1 MHQSVRRLAGA
12 LLVSAMLGGCAQPPR
27 LPPESAALPAR
38 VELREVPF
46 FPQEAYQCGP
56 AALATMLG
64 QRGLALT
71 PGQLKDEVFIPG
83 REGSLQLE
91 MVAAARRHGML
102 VYPLQGGLEGVLE
115 EVAAG
120 NPVLVLQNQAF
131 SWWPR
136 WHFAVVVGFDR
147 ERRELVLRSGITRR
161 WVTDF
166 TSFESTWK
174 RSGRWAVLT
183 LPGDR
188 LPATAAAVPWLKA
201 ASDSEET
208 GHPKVARRAYEEAV
222 RRWPEDAFAWFALGN
237 SRYAAGDS
245 AAAEQA
251 MLTSVERRVDFAAG
265 WFNLS
270 QLLNAEPAD
279 GRSATALTANERR
292 EIDDKQP
299 PRAAVLHEV
308 IRVQGEHELQ
318 RTLAA
323 LWWSAVA
330 AGLTI
335 GLSLMGMGLFR
346 AALPEQEWAIIVS
359 SFGYPMGF
367 LAVILARQQL
377 FTENT
382 LTAVLP
388 VMTEPTLEKAWQL
401 LRLWSVV
408 LFGNIVGTLLFAWAV
423 LHLPIFNEAA
433 DAAFLEIGRE
443 VMHND
448 LAQMFAK
455 GIVSGWM
462 IATMV
467 WLIPAAEGAKI
478 WIIAMV
484 TYLMALGSFTHI
496 VVGSAEVGYLAF
508 AGEIGWTEFL
518 LKFALPTLGG
528 NIVGG
533 SLIFALISHAQI
545 RSEG

>member
-1 MHQSVRRLAGA
+1 
-12 LLVSAMLGGCAQPPR
+12 
-27 LPPESAALPAR
+27 
-38 VELREVPF
+38 
-46 FPQEAYQCGP
+46 
-56 AALATMLG
+56 MLG

-91 MVAAARRHGML
+91 MVAAARRGML

-201 ASDSEET
+201 ASDSENR
-208 GHPKVARRAYEEAV
+208 PPQVARRAYEAV
-222 RRWPEDAFAWFALGN
+222 RRWPGDAFAWFALGN

-270 QLLNAEPAD
+270 QLLAERGCAAPARQAQGLRAGIAAWGSPLRCGLPQAVAPAARCAELPACPLAHRPAEAAEPKVVGTPFQRDGSIPGRTPQVQNMANDKRTSPPPRLPAKGGAAGKRQGHAAEGTRKPRAREERKEKPAD

-318 RTLAA
+318 RTVAA

-346 AALPEQEWAIIVS
+346 AAARAGWAIIVS

-382 LTAVLP
+382 
-388 VMTEPTLEKAWQL
+388 
-401 LRLWSVV
+401 
-408 LFGNIVGTLLFAWAV
+408 
-423 LHLPIFNEAA
+423 
-433 DAAFLEIGRE
+433 
-443 VMHND
+443 
-448 LAQMFAK
+448 
-455 GIVSGWM
+455 
-462 IATMV
+462 
-467 WLIPAAEGAKI
+467 
-478 WIIAMV
+478 
-484 TYLMALGSFTHI
+484 
-496 VVGSAEVGYLAF
+496 
-508 AGEIGWTEFL
+508 
-518 LKFALPTLGG
+518 
-528 NIVGG
+528 
-533 SLIFALISHAQI
+533 
-545 RSEG
+545 

>member
-1 MHQSVRRLAGA
+1 M
-12 LLVSAMLGGCAQPPR
+12 
-27 LPPESAALPAR
+27 PAR
-38 VELREVPF
+38 VELRDVPF

-102 VYPLQGGLEGVLE
+102 VYPLQGGLESVLE

-251 MLTSVERRVDFAAG
+251 MLTSVERRADFAAG

-270 QLLNAEPAD
+270 QLLAER
-279 GRSATALTANERR
+279 G
-292 EIDDKQP
+292 
-299 PRAAVLHEV
+299 
-308 IRVQGEHELQ
+308 
-318 RTLAA
+318 
-323 LWWSAVA
+323 
-330 AGLTI
+330 
-335 GLSLMGMGLFR
+335 
-346 AALPEQEWAIIVS
+346 
-359 SFGYPMGF
+359 
-367 LAVILARQQL
+367 
-377 FTENT
+377 
-382 LTAVLP
+382 
-388 VMTEPTLEKAWQL
+388 
-401 LRLWSVV
+401 
-408 LFGNIVGTLLFAWAV
+408 
-423 LHLPIFNEAA
+423 
-433 DAAFLEIGRE
+433 
-443 VMHND
+443 
-448 LAQMFAK
+448 
-455 GIVSGWM
+455 
-462 IATMV
+462 
-467 WLIPAAEGAKI
+467 
-478 WIIAMV
+478 
-484 TYLMALGSFTHI
+484 
-496 VVGSAEVGYLAF
+496 
-508 AGEIGWTEFL
+508 
-518 LKFALPTLGG
+518 
-528 NIVGG
+528 
-533 SLIFALISHAQI
+533 
-545 RSEG
+545 

>member
-1 MHQSVRRLAGA
+1 MANDKRTS
-12 LLVSAMLGGCAQPPR
+12 PPTPR
-27 LPPESAALPAR
+27 LPA
-38 VELREVPF
+38 
-46 FPQEAYQCGP
+46 
-56 AALATMLG
+56 
-64 QRGLALT
+64 
-71 PGQLKDEVFIPG
+71 K
-83 REGSLQLE
+83 
-91 MVAAARRHGML
+91 
-102 VYPLQGGLEGVLE
+102 GG
-115 EVAAG
+115 AAG
-120 NPVLVLQNQAF
+120 
-131 SWWPR
+131 
-136 WHFAVVVGFDR
+136 
-147 ERRELVLRSGITRR
+147 
-161 WVTDF
+161 
-166 TSFESTWK
+166 K
-174 RSGRWAVLT
+174 RQ
-183 LPGDR
+183 
-188 LPATAAAVPWLKA
+188 
-201 ASDSEET
+201 
-208 GHPKVARRAYEEAV
+208 GH
-222 RRWPEDAFAWFALGN
+222 
-237 SRYAAGDS
+237 
-245 AAAEQA
+245 AAEGTRKPRA
-251 MLTSVERRVDFAAG
+251 RGEERK
-265 WFNLS
+265 
-270 QLLNAEPAD
+270 EKPAD

-318 RTLAA
+318 RTVAA

>member
-1 MHQSVRRLAGA
+1 
-12 LLVSAMLGGCAQPPR
+12 MLGGCAQPPR

-102 VYPLQGGLEGVLE
+102 VYPLQGGLESVLE

-270 QLLNAEPAD
+270 QLLAER
-279 GRSATALTANERR
+279 GC
-292 EIDDKQP
+292 
-299 PRAAVLHEV
+299 AA
-308 IRVQGEHELQ
+308 
-318 RTLAA
+318 
-323 LWWSAVA
+323 
-330 AGLTI
+330 
-335 GLSLMGMGLFR
+335 
-346 AALPEQEWAIIVS
+346 P
-359 SFGYPMGF
+359 
-367 LAVILARQQL
+367 ARQ
-377 FTENT
+377 
-382 LTAVLP
+382 
-388 VMTEPTLEKAWQL
+388 
-401 LRLWSVV
+401 
-408 LFGNIVGTLLFAWAV
+408 
-423 LHLPIFNEAA
+423 
-433 DAAFLEIGRE
+433 
-443 VMHND
+443 
-448 LAQMFAK
+448 AQAC
-455 GIVSGWM
+455 
-462 IATMV
+462 AR
-467 WLIPAAEGAKI
+467 
-478 WIIAMV
+478 
-484 TYLMALGSFTHI
+484 ALQ
-496 VVGSAEVGYLAF
+496 
-508 AGEIGWTEFL
+508 
-518 LKFALPTLGG
+518 P
-528 NIVGG
+528 
-533 SLIFALISHAQI
+533 
-545 RSEG
+545 

>member
-1 MHQSVRRLAGA
+1 
-12 LLVSAMLGGCAQPPR
+12 MLGGCAQPPR

-102 VYPLQGGLEGVLE
+102 VYPLQGGLESVLE

-270 QLLNAEPAD
+270 QLLAERGCAAPA
-279 GRSATALTANERR
+279 RQAQACARAL
-292 EIDDKQP
+292 QP
-299 PRAAVLHEV
+299 GEARFAAALP
-308 IRVQGEHELQ
+308 Q
-318 RTLAA
+318 LAA
-323 LWWSAVA
+323 GRRTRGSVRRA
-330 AGLTI
+330 AGLSRWRPAPLRRPSRR
-335 GLSLMGMGLFR
+335 LSEPRSSETALYLGGPHSGAEHGQRQADFAPHPPATGQGRCGGQAPGACGGGHAQAACARRGAERETGRRTFGHGADRQR
-346 AALPEQEWAIIVS
+346 AA
-359 SFGYPMGF
+359 G
-367 LAVILARQQL
+367 
-377 FTENT
+377 
-382 LTAVLP
+382 
-388 VMTEPTLEKAWQL
+388 
-401 LRLWSVV
+401 
-408 LFGNIVGTLLFAWAV
+408 
-423 LHLPIFNEAA
+423 
-433 DAAFLEIGRE
+433 D
-443 VMHND
+443 
-448 LAQMFAK
+448 
-455 GIVSGWM
+455 
-462 IATMV
+462 
-467 WLIPAAEGAKI
+467 
-478 WIIAMV
+478 
-484 TYLMALGSFTHI
+484 
-496 VVGSAEVGYLAF
+496 
-508 AGEIGWTEFL
+508 
-518 LKFALPTLGG
+518 
-528 NIVGG
+528 
-533 SLIFALISHAQI
+533 
-545 RSEG
+545 

>member
-1 MHQSVRRLAGA
+1 MANDKRTSPPTPRQPAK
-12 LLVSAMLGGCAQPPR
+12 GG
-27 LPPESAALPAR
+27 
-38 VELREVPF
+38 
-46 FPQEAYQCGP
+46 
-56 AALATMLG
+56 
-64 QRGLALT
+64 
-71 PGQLKDEVFIPG
+71 
-83 REGSLQLE
+83 
-91 MVAAARRHGML
+91 
-102 VYPLQGGLEGVLE
+102 
-115 EVAAG
+115 AAG
-120 NPVLVLQNQAF
+120 
-131 SWWPR
+131 
-136 WHFAVVVGFDR
+136 
-147 ERRELVLRSGITRR
+147 
-161 WVTDF
+161 
-166 TSFESTWK
+166 K
-174 RSGRWAVLT
+174 RQ
-183 LPGDR
+183 
-188 LPATAAAVPWLKA
+188 
-201 ASDSEET
+201 
-208 GHPKVARRAYEEAV
+208 GH
-222 RRWPEDAFAWFALGN
+222 
-237 SRYAAGDS
+237 
-245 AAAEQA
+245 AAEGTRKPRA
-251 MLTSVERRVDFAAG
+251 RGEERK
-265 WFNLS
+265 
-270 QLLNAEPAD
+270 EKPAD

-388 VMTEPTLEKAWQL
+388 VMTEPTLEQAWQL

>member
-102 VYPLQGGLEGVLE
+102 VYPLQGGLESVLE

-245 AAAEQA
+245 VAAEQA

-270 QLLNAEPAD
+270 QLLAERGCAAPA
-279 GRSATALTANERR
+279 RQAQACARAL
-292 EIDDKQP
+292 QP
-299 PRAAVLHEV
+299 
-308 IRVQGEHELQ
+308 GEA
-318 RTLAA
+318 RFA
-323 LWWSAVA
+323 
-330 AGLTI
+330 
-335 GLSLMGMGLFR
+335 
-346 AALPEQEWAIIVS
+346 AALPQ
-359 SFGYPMGF
+359 
-367 LAVILARQQL
+367 AVAPAAHRPA
-377 FTENT
+377 E
-382 LTAVLP
+382 AA
-388 VMTEPTLEKAWQL
+388 EPK
-401 LRLWSVV
+401 V
-408 LFGNIVGTLLFAWAV
+408 VGTPFQRDGSIPGRTPLRCRTWPTTSGLRPPPPGNRPRAV
-423 LHLPIFNEAA
+423 RRASARGMRRRARASRVRAA
-433 DAAFLEIGRE
+433 R
-443 VMHND
+443 
-448 LAQMFAK
+448 
-455 GIVSGWM
+455 SG
-462 IATMV
+462 
-467 WLIPAAEGAKI
+467 KRNR
-478 WIIAMV
+478 
-484 TYLMALGSFTHI
+484 
-496 VVGSAEVGYLAF
+496 
-508 AGEIGWTEFL
+508 
-518 LKFALPTLGG
+518 PTD
-528 NIVGG
+528 V
-533 SLIFALISHAQI
+533 
-545 RSEG
+545 RPRR

>member
-1 MHQSVRRLAGA
+1 M
-12 LLVSAMLGGCAQPPR
+12 
-27 LPPESAALPAR
+27 PAR
-38 VELREVPF
+38 VELRDVPF

-102 VYPLQGGLEGVLE
+102 VYPLQGGLESVLE

-136 WHFAVVVGFDR
+136 WHFAVAVGFDR

-251 MLTSVERRVDFAAG
+251 MLTSVERRADFAAG

-270 QLLNAEPAD
+270 QLLAERGCAAPA
-279 GRSATALTANERR
+279 RQAQACARAL
-292 EIDDKQP
+292 QP
-299 PRAAVLHEV
+299 
-308 IRVQGEHELQ
+308 GEA
-318 RTLAA
+318 RFA
-323 LWWSAVA
+323 
-330 AGLTI
+330 
-335 GLSLMGMGLFR
+335 
-346 AALPEQEWAIIVS
+346 AALPQ
-359 SFGYPMGF
+359 
-367 LAVILARQQL
+367 AVA
-377 FTENT
+377 
-382 LTAVLP
+382 
-388 VMTEPTLEKAWQL
+388 
-401 LRLWSVV
+401 
-408 LFGNIVGTLLFAWAV
+408 
-423 LHLPIFNEAA
+423 
-433 DAAFLEIGRE
+433 
-443 VMHND
+443 
-448 LAQMFAK
+448 
-455 GIVSGWM
+455 
-462 IATMV
+462 
-467 WLIPAAEGAKI
+467 PAARCAELPACPVGA
-478 WIIAMV
+478 
-484 TYLMALGSFTHI
+484 
-496 VVGSAEVGYLAF
+496 
-508 AGEIGWTEFL
+508 
-518 LKFALPTLGG
+518 PP
-528 NIVGG
+528 
-533 SLIFALISHAQI
+533 
-545 RSEG
+545 R

>member
-38 VELREVPF
+38 VELRDVPF
-46 FPQEAYQCGP
+46 FPQEAYQCG
-56 AALATMLG
+56 
-64 QRGLALT
+64 

-102 VYPLQGGLEGVLE
+102 VYPLQGGLESVLE

-237 SRYAAGDS
+237 SRYAAG
-245 AAAEQA
+245 
-251 MLTSVERRVDFAAG
+251 TSVERRVDFAAG

-270 QLLNAEPAD
+270 QLLAERGCAAPA
-279 GRSATALTANERR
+279 RQAQACARAL
-292 EIDDKQP
+292 QP
-299 PRAAVLHEV
+299 
-308 IRVQGEHELQ
+308 GEA
-318 RTLAA
+318 RFA
-323 LWWSAVA
+323 
-330 AGLTI
+330 
-335 GLSLMGMGLFR
+335 
-346 AALPEQEWAIIVS
+346 AALPQ
-359 SFGYPMGF
+359 
-367 LAVILARQQL
+367 AVA
-377 FTENT
+377 
-382 LTAVLP
+382 
-388 VMTEPTLEKAWQL
+388 
-401 LRLWSVV
+401 
-408 LFGNIVGTLLFAWAV
+408 
-423 LHLPIFNEAA
+423 
-433 DAAFLEIGRE
+433 
-443 VMHND
+443 
-448 LAQMFAK
+448 
-455 GIVSGWM
+455 
-462 IATMV
+462 
-467 WLIPAAEGAKI
+467 PAARCAELPACPVGA
-478 WIIAMV
+478 
-484 TYLMALGSFTHI
+484 
-496 VVGSAEVGYLAF
+496 
-508 AGEIGWTEFL
+508 
-518 LKFALPTLGG
+518 PP
-528 NIVGG
+528 
-533 SLIFALISHAQI
+533 
-545 RSEG
+545 R

>member
-12 LLVSAMLGGCAQPPR
+12 LLLAALLGGCAQPPR

-38 VELREVPF
+38 VELRDVPF

-91 MVAAARRHGML
+91 IVAAARRHGML
-102 VYPLQGGLEGVLE
+102 VYPLQGGLESVLE

-251 MLTSVERRVDFAAG
+251 MLTSIERRADFAAG

-270 QLLNAEPAD
+270 QLLAERGCAAPA
-279 GRSATALTANERR
+279 RQAQACARAL
-292 EIDDKQP
+292 QP
-299 PRAAVLHEV
+299 
-308 IRVQGEHELQ
+308 GEA
-318 RTLAA
+318 RFA
-323 LWWSAVA
+323 
-330 AGLTI
+330 
-335 GLSLMGMGLFR
+335 
-346 AALPEQEWAIIVS
+346 AALPQ
-359 SFGYPMGF
+359 
-367 LAVILARQQL
+367 
-377 FTENT
+377 
-382 LTAVLP
+382 
-388 VMTEPTLEKAWQL
+388 
-401 LRLWSVV
+401 
-408 LFGNIVGTLLFAWAV
+408 
-423 LHLPIFNEAA
+423 A
-433 DAAFLEIGRE
+433 DA
-443 VMHND
+443 
-448 LAQMFAK
+448 
-455 GIVSGWM
+455 
-462 IATMV
+462 
-467 WLIPAAEGAKI
+467 PAARCAELPACPVGA
-478 WIIAMV
+478 
-484 TYLMALGSFTHI
+484 
-496 VVGSAEVGYLAF
+496 
-508 AGEIGWTEFL
+508 
-518 LKFALPTLGG
+518 PP
-528 NIVGG
+528 
-533 SLIFALISHAQI
+533 
-545 RSEG
+545 R